1 MVVLQTRGM
10 RDVTRFLGVGVDR
23 TNVVGPAVVQGV
35 TGRKVGQHRIRIVRI
50 SGVSVE
56 SAKNGRR
63 PHFCE

>member
-1 MVVLQTRGM
+1 
-10 RDVTRFLGVGVDR
+10 VDR